1 MPILAEGKA
10 GRKSKS
16 NFARRSSSPVHPLI
30 KIVALLVCFGSIF
43 GSDFVEPDS
52 PAPCAT
58 IKSYTAVMIRAYRGI
73 VPKIAA
79 SAYIDQSAQVIGDV
93 VVGERSSI
101 WPNVTARGDV
111 NAIRIGDE
119 SNIQDNSVL
128 HCDAGRFPLHIGNR
142 VTVGH
147 MAMLHGCTIE
157 DECLIGIAAVVL
169 NGAKIGKGSVVAAG
183 AVVPEGAE
191 IPPLS
196 MVMGVP
202 AKVKRAVTDEERER
216 FRQNTDRY
224 VEAARIYRD
233 EPA

>member
-1 MPILAEGKA
+1 
-10 GRKSKS
+10 
-16 NFARRSSSPVHPLI
+16 
-30 KIVALLVCFGSIF
+30 
-43 GSDFVEPDS
+43 
-52 PAPCAT
+52 
-58 IKSYTAVMIRAYRGI
+58 MIRAYRGN

-79 SAYIDQSAQVIGDV
+79 SAYIDPSAQVIGDV

-111 NAIRIGDE
+111 NSIRIGAE
-119 SNIQDNSVL
+119 TNIQDNSVL
-128 HCDAGRFPLHIGNR
+128 HCDPGPFVLEIGNH

-147 MAMLHGCTIE
+147 LAMLHGCTIE
-157 DECLIGIAAVVL
+157 DHCLIGIGAVVL
-169 NGAKIGKGSVVAAG
+169 NGAKIGRGSVVAAG

-191 IPPLS
+191 VPPQS

-202 AKVKRAVTDEERER
+202 AKVKRQLTEEERER
-216 FRQNTDRY
+216 FSQNAKHY

>member
-1 MPILAEGKA
+1 
-10 GRKSKS
+10 
-16 NFARRSSSPVHPLI
+16 
-30 KIVALLVCFGSIF
+30 
-43 GSDFVEPDS
+43 
-52 PAPCAT
+52 
-58 IKSYTAVMIRAYRGI
+58 MIRAYRGI
-73 VPKIAA
+73 VPRIAA

-111 NAIRIGDE
+111 NVIRIGDE
-119 SNIQDNSVL
+119 TNIQDNSVL
-128 HCDAGRFPLHIGNR
+128 HCDAGTFPLHIGNR

-147 MAMLHGCTIE
+147 LVMLHGCTIE

-202 AKVKRAVTDEERER
+202 AKVKRCVTDEERER
-216 FRQNTDRY
+216 FRHEHRPLRGSSADLPGRTGLRKPLPL
-224 VEAARIYRD
+224 VTARFRRSSTNVAFPSRD
-233 EPA
+233 HRERPGQR